1 MAEQK
6 SLGAAGGRS
15 MTGSGVFDDLADES
29 DGILA
34 VFVLGQTEIRALMG
48 ASQGGD
54 VSASHLLK
62 AAAVSIQKIEEAP
75 RRDPMP
81 CGCCGNP
88 VKHRSNYKIGI
99 VVPDIDR
106 PLRAMGFGLCLNHVQ
121 FETDSRALGFVA
133 RCSHIASFA

>member
-1 MAEQK
+1 MDEPK

-15 MTGSGVFDDLADES
+15 MTDSSTFGALADES
-29 DGILA
+29 DGLLA

-88 VKHRSNYKIGI
+88 VKHRSNCKIGI
-99 VVPDIDR
+99 VVPDVDPPR
-106 PLRAMGFGLCLNHVQ
+106 RAMGFGLCLACCPS
-121 FETDSRALGFVA
+121 DAAAGA
-133 RCSHIASFA
+133 